1 MIEIYHNPR
10 CSKSREAVK
19 CLEQS
24 NIAFKI
30 IKYLDQPPSYDELSD
45 IIKKLG
51 INPME
56 LVRTNEAVWKEN
68 YKGKELSD
76 KQLIQAMTETPKL
89 IQRPIVIN
97 AEKAVVARPTDKIE
111 KILKV

>member
-19 CLEQS
+19 YLEQS

-76 KQLIQAMTETPKL
+76 KQLIQAMIENPKL